1 MKESFILC
9 ERRAKMH
16 QIMRKVPGVMSRL
29 NRRAGLPGEWLGV
42 AVLPETACQLEEE
55 F

>member
-9 ERRAKMH
+9 ERHVKMH
-16 QIMRKVPGVMSRL
+16 QVLRKTAGEMSRL
-29 NRRAGLPGEWLGV
+29 NRRAGLPGEWLVV

-55 F
+55 L